1 VTTSLTWLLLIYRV
15 PAEPTRLRATVWRRV
30 KALGAVYLQN
40 AVVVLPDTTHHERR
54 LRALGEEIVT
64 LGGTA
69 QVLRSTAL
77 AGAQDISAALN
88 AARAEEYVEVVGRCT
103 DFLTEIDTETARE
116 KFTYAEL
123 EEEDE
128 DLTKLT
134 SWLGKIHARDTLGA
148 PGRAAADA
156 ALARCVAALAVF
168 ADRVYTAEQ
177 VAEAARSRVAGVDPD
192 LHPGLGRAGAR
203 RLRRRTA
210 GSVMTAPEQQH
221 LERAS
226 GPCRSDPD
234 TGCRGHGDRVP
245 AHHGYGGE
253 RPHQRNHPR
262 DDHPQQGVGRRHGGR
277 VRARCGL
284 ALSDL
289 GGAQPDENSDAGR
302 WLPEVQQGLH
312 RRAAGGVGVL
322 QAVIAASRA
331 SCAS

>member
-88 AARAEEYVEVVGRCT
+88 AARAEEYAEVVGRCT

-123 EEEDE
+123 EEQDE

-156 ALARCVAALAVF
+156 ALARCVTALAVF

-221 LERAS
+221 LELARTPAPVRRVHAAAIPTPVAVATATGSPPTTATAVNAPTSATTLETTTRSRGS
-226 GPCRSDPD
+226 GVATAD
-234 TGCRGHGDRVP
+234 VF
-245 AHHGYGGE
+245 A
-253 RPHQRNHPR
+253 R
-262 DDHPQQGVGRRHGGR
+262 DAGSHFRTS
-277 VRARCGL
+277 A
-284 ALSDL
+284 ALSPTRT
-289 GGAQPDENSDAGR
+289 ATR
-302 WLPEVQQGLH
+302 
-312 RRAAGGVGVL
+312 AGGSPRSSRDCT
-322 QAVIAASRA
+322 AAPRVVSASSRQ
-331 SCAS
+331 